1 MDSTPTPPQ
10 QLSESDARLWATFA
24 HLGIVAGFI
33 IPLATVLVPLIIWLV
48 FKDKSAFVD
57 RHGRS
62 ALNFQLTML
71 IAFAIAGILT
81 VVYIGFLLM
90 IALGVLNL
98 VFSIIAAVAANK
110 GEGYKYPLSLEL
122 VK

>member
-1 MDSTPTPPQ
+1 MDSTPTPPS

-24 HLGIVAGFI
+24 HLGIVAGLI

-48 FKDKSAFVD
+48 FKEKSAFVD
-57 RHGRS
+57 RHGRA

-81 VVYIGFLLM
+81 VVYIGFLLLVV
-90 IALGVLNL
+90 LGVLNL

>member
-71 IAFAIAGILT
+71 IAFAVAGILT
-81 VVYIGFLLM
+81 VVYIGFLLLV
-90 IALGVLNL
+90 AVGVLNL

-110 GEGYKYPLSLEL
+110 GEGYKYPLSLQL